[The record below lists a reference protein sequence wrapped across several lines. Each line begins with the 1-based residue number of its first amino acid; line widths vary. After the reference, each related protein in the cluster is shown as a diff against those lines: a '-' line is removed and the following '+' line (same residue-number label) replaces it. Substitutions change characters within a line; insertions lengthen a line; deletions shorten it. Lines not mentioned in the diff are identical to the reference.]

1 MINLKENQHRLKL
14 GYDLRKQ
21 SRTSKQAIWKTA
33 SEEILSSRKNR
44 PEVNVGVISRNSK
57 DGARV
62 LVPGKV
68 LGAGKIGHKV
78 TVGAYS
84 FSRDA
89 RAKIKSAGGVCLS
102 LREFV
107 DTSPSVKDVL
117 LLG

>member
-1 MINLKENQHRLKL
+1 MKENQFRLKL

-21 SRTSKQAIWKTA
+21 SRTSKHAIWKTA
-33 SEEILSSRKNR
+33 SEEILARRKHR

-57 DGARV
+57 EGSRV

-68 LGAGKIGHKV
+68 LGIGKIDHKV

-84 FSRDA
+84 YSQEA
-89 RAKIKSAGGVCLS
+89 KTKIKSAGGDCLS
-102 LREFV
+102 IREFMAS
-107 DTSPSVKDVL
+107 TSSVKDVL

>member
-1 MINLKENQHRLKL
+1 MKENQFRLKL

-33 SEEILSSRKNR
+33 SEEILASRKNR

-57 DGARV
+57 EGARV

-68 LGAGKIGHKV
+68 LGIGIIDHKV

-84 FSRDA
+84 FSKDA
-89 RAKIKSAGGVCLS
+89 RTKIKSAGGTCLS
-102 LREFV
+102 IHEFM
-107 DTSPSVKDVL
+107 DSSSSVKDVL

>member
-1 MINLKENQHRLKL
+1 VVDLKENQYRLKL

-33 SEEILSSRKNR
+33 SEEILASRKNR
-44 PEVNVGVISRNSK
+44 PEVNVGLIARNSK
-57 DGARV
+57 EGSRI

-68 LGAGKIGHKV
+68 LGSGKIGHKV

-107 DTSPSVKDVL
+107 DTSASVKDVL
-117 LLG
+117 FLG